1 MLREDKDAKK
11 ALVMELEEK
20 RRSKDDDLQELQDKI
35 KDFTDLTNQEV
46 LPPSLRQSESET
58 V

>member
-1 MLREDKDAKK
+1 MLKEDKDAKK

-20 RRSKDDDLQELQDKI
+20 RRSKDDDLQELQHKI

-46 LPPSLRQSESET
+46 LPPSLRQTENESE
-58 V
+58 